1 MTANNSLLL
10 YSVSYKASL
19 CLEIR
24 VKIGRYMQKATK
36 YPSVEQGSCHNLFS
50 ALHWAFDS
58 KYCRHNL
65 VRPLQRG
72 LHGERKQNRSHWW
85 HSVSNIIF
93 ISNISLAFSNSRSFL
108 PSLTAFE
115 ISPLEMNFNIFFR
128 TFLWDLEVWKRS
140 AWHLEEKVMTASYI
154 SSEYKEIYEISGQ
167 IVYQHSWFD
176 KIMLSC
182 SS

>member
-72 LHGERKQNRSHWW
+72 LHGERKQNKSHWW
-85 HSVSNIIF
+85 HSIIQ
-93 ISNISLAFSNSRSFL
+93 SATSSSFQTSAL
-108 PSLTAFE
+108 LFPT
-115 ISPLEMNFNIFFR
+115 
-128 TFLWDLEVWKRS
+128 LEV
-140 AWHLEEKVMTASYI
+140 SYLHSLLLKYLLSKWI
-154 SSEYKEIYEISGQ
+154 STFSSE
-167 IVYQHSWFD
+167 
-176 KIMLSC
+176 LSC
-182 SS
+182 EIWRSENAVPGILKKKLWLLHIFLQNTRKFMK